1 MSGTGSLMIRNLRKA
16 SDYNNAVLTQDQLLK
31 IAIANDANI
40 ANARQQVKLGVPEPL
55 TDAQASTA
63 EQLQADTGKQESDAL
78 NNLFTIFGNSAK
90 DYAKSSDI
98 VGQLSPNELFMMN
111 QNFPGIKQDF
121 TRKFNPK
128 IISST
133 FFLEYLRKYFEVL
146 DQSKGVSEAGNGI
159 FNNKFDILTADV
171 ADLRQRM
178 PTRAQIDRL
187 IQIYDARARNAP
199 DYIRQPVLDR
209 LNAIMKAVPS
219 DEEYANLESM
229 DSVNRTSAIASIQNR
244 TQALPTRNQF
254 QSAIETQNPA
264 TTEQLVSGISVS
276 QYEELRDLV
285 SQELGN
291 IRQDIS
297 SRPAPRRQGTDFV
310 YLEPATIMKSTKA
323 NLLQYVRNINA
334 INPNIFGGRAPPSNI
349 KVGDLR
355 TAILEKDTQI
365 AALQPIA
372 SAVAMPSATSAVAEP
387 INYKDESIY
396 GFGAKKYIKLGK
408 GVNAKVSK
416 GIDIEEVPQY
426 KQLGKFVIHYPQLT
440 DKDILNVKYKS
451 LGRIPQ
457 FRPTP
462 ISDAFKDF
470 LVDLLD
476 TGKANNRVYE
486 TIPPEERKLF
496 EKIATGAG
504 VIHKLKIKR
513 TITDDDKADR
523 ERFELLRGEYLAGNN
538 SQSVLKELRRLVIKF
553 MNEGKLLRQ
562 DAMNFLL
569 ELSI

>member
-55 TDAQASTA
+55 TDEQSSTA

-90 DYAKSSDI
+90 DYSKSSDI
-98 VGQLSPNELFMMN
+98 VGQLSPGELFMMN

-128 IISST
+128 IISAT

-178 PTRAQIDRL
+178 PTRAQLQRL
-187 IQIYDARARNAP
+187 IQVYDGRARNSP

-209 LNAIMKAVPS
+209 LNAIMRAVPGE
-219 DEEYANLESM
+219 DEYVALENL

-254 QSAIETQNPA
+254 QSAIDTQNPSTA
-264 TTEQLVSGISVS
+264 EQLVSGISIS
-276 QYEELRDLV
+276 QFEDLRDLV

-291 IRQDIS
+291 IRNDIS

-310 YLEPATIMKSTKA
+310 YLEPDTIMKSTKA
-323 NLLQYVRNINA
+323 TLLQYVRNINA
-334 INPNIFGGRAPPSNI
+334 VNPNIFGGRTPPSNI

-365 AALQPIA
+365 QSLQPVA
-372 SAVAMPSATSAVAEP
+372 TAVGMPLPSTSAVAEP
-387 INYKDESIY
+387 INYKDKEGY
-396 GFGAKKYIKLGK
+396 GSRKYIKLGK

-440 DKDILNVKYKS
+440 DKDILNVKYQS

-504 VIHKLKIKR
+504 IIHKLKIKR
-513 TITDDDKADR
+513 TMTDDDKADR

>member
-40 ANARQQVKLGVPEPL
+40 ANARQQVRLGVPEPL
-55 TDAQASTA
+55 TTEQSSTA

-78 NNLFTIFGNSAK
+78 NNLFTIFGNSAR
-90 DYAKSSDI
+90 DYAKSSDV
-98 VGQLSPNELFMMN
+98 VGQLSPGELFMMN

-128 IISST
+128 IISAT

-199 DYIRQPVLDR
+199 DVIRQPVLER
-209 LNAIMKAVPS
+209 LNAIMRAVPS
-219 DEEYANLESM
+219 DDEYANLENM

-254 QSAIETQNPA
+254 QSAIDTQNPA
-264 TTEQLVSGISVS
+264 TTEQLVSGISLS
-276 QYEELRDLV
+276 QFEDLRDLV

-291 IRQDIS
+291 IRSDIS

-323 NLLQYVRNINA
+323 TLLQYVRNINT

-365 AALQPIA
+365 SALQPLA
-372 SAVAMPSATSAVAEP
+372 SAIAMPMSSPSAVAEP
-387 INYKDESIY
+387 ISYKDKEGY
-396 GFGAKKYIKLGK
+396 GSKKYIKLGK
-408 GVNAKVSK
+408 GVNSKVSK
-416 GIDIEEVPQY
+416 GIDVEEVPQY

-440 DKDILNVKYKS
+440 DKDILNVKYQS

-504 VIHKLKIKR
+504 IIHKLKIKR